1 MRRDSK
7 GSWIQ
12 SCRRQEGITYFISV
26 VEKVNGVKSQL
37 LTAVGS
43 SRVFFVYVF
52 WGHQET
58 YLLRLTLHKC

>member
-37 LTAVGS
+37 LSAVGS
-43 SRVFFVYVF
+43 SRVFLCMCSGV
-52 WGHQET
+52 T
-58 YLLRLTLHKC
+58 KKLTVKTDFT